1 LPYFF
6 GVRHETISGERFD
19 MGGDLSAGLG
29 VPVWVA
35 SVGFMAGLYVPEAL
49 RVVWARPALG
59 VVPVV
64 AQRVKRLFM
73 ARRGDVQRLARGKLN
88 TGGQR
93 VNMGR
98 AVLFSVQNRT
108 CRILIG
114 IEAGKRGALKILH
127 DLVNLLGGR
136 VVLWRPGDN
145 TGRIAPLVRAG
156 VGNLSHQMRI
166 ATQYRYLGAFLTV
179 MVTLT

>member
-1 LPYFF
+1 MRPHAHIVLAGSCNLANVGQLLPYFV
-6 GVRHETISGERFD
+6 GVRHESISGKRFD
-19 MGGDLSAGLG
+19 VGGDLSPGLG

-49 RVVWARPALG
+49 RIIWARPALG

-64 AQRVKRLFM
+64 TQRVKRLFM
-73 ARRGDVQRLARGKLN
+73 ARWGDVQRLARRQLN

-98 AVLFSVQNRT
+98 AVLLSVQNRA
-108 CRILIG
+108 CRVLVG

-127 DLVNLLGGR
+127 NLVNLLGGR

-145 TGRIAPLVRAG
+145 ARRIAPLVRAG
-156 VGNLSHQMRI
+156 VGYFRH
-166 ATQYRYLGAFLTV
+166 
-179 MVTLT
+179 